1 MARFDVYR
9 LPGRSALL
17 VVDMQADL
25 LSDLATRV
33 VVPLAPLAAGRREDI
48 PRLNPVVTIGDKE
61 YYFKPTDIATLPRAL
76 LRDPVAN
83 IEEAHRH
90 DVTAAMDFLLQG
102 F

>member
-9 LPGRSALL
+9 LPGRSPLL

-33 VVPLAPLAAGRREDI
+33 VVPLAPVSAGRREDI
-48 PRLNPVVTIGDKE
+48 PRLNPVLRVGDKD
-61 YYFKPTDIATLPRAL
+61 YYFKPTDIATLPKAL
-76 LRDPVAN
+76 LRDPIAN
-83 IEEAHRH
+83 IESTHRN
-90 DVTAAMDFLLQG
+90 DIVAAMDFLLQG

>member
-9 LPGRSALL
+9 LSGRNPLL

-25 LSDLATRV
+25 LSELATRV

-48 PRLNPVVTIGDKE
+48 PRLNPVVTVADKD
-61 YYFKPTDIATLPRAL
+61 YYFRPTEIATLPKAL

-83 IEEAHRH
+83 IEAAHRREI
-90 DVTAAMDFLLQG
+90 VAAMDFLQQG